1 MLLALG
7 KISLKVFSY
16 FSNVVYAG
24 FKLLPT
30 KHKLVFISRQ
40 SSAITL
46 DFQLLSQELVKQ
58 DPTIKIV
65 YLTKRIENRHLAF
78 FWFQLIAFPKQF
90 YHLATSQI
98 CVVDG
103 YNLFVSILKHKP
115 TLKVIQI
122 WHALGAVKKF
132 GLQVPA
138 HNLTD
143 QLAQSLKLNQGYSQL
158 IVSGEAS
165 IPIFSEAFN
174 QPVKQIQIIGL
185 PRIDYLLSSRS
196 ANQTKVYARYPQL
209 KKKRV
214 ILYAP
219 TFRNQVDHQV
229 VEVIKK
235 LSQLEI
241 NLIIKLHPKMT
252 VELNNDLVYTC
263 PEFSTLELLAISD
276 DVITD
281 YSALAWEAALLNK
294 RLWFY
299 VYDYLTYQ
307 NNPGLNLDLMEYFP
321 KSTFFDLTDLVQ
333 ALYNSTYDFTYVTKF
348 LNEYITNQTGNVTK
362 KLANYI
368 LKGDN

>member
-1 MLLALG
+1 MLSIG
-7 KISLKVFSY
+7 KIGLDILIWCFNLIY
-16 FSNVVYAG
+16 YP

-30 KHKLVFISRQ
+30 QHKLVFISRQ
-40 SSAITL
+40 SNAISL

-58 DPTIKIV
+58 DPTIKMV
-65 YLTKRIENRHLAF
+65 YLTKRIENQRLTFLWYQLLALP
-78 FWFQLIAFPKQF
+78 QQF

-103 YNLFVSILKHKP
+103 YNLFVSVLKHKP

-143 QLAQSLKLNQGYSQL
+143 QLAQSLKLKQGYHQL
-158 IVSGEAS
+158 IVSGEAN
-165 IPIFSEAFN
+165 ITIFSEAFN
-174 QPVKQIQIIGL
+174 QSVKQVKVIGL
-185 PRIDYLLSSRS
+185 PRIDYLLSSS
-196 ANQTKVYARYPQL
+196 KANQTKIYARYPQL
-209 KKKRV
+209 KEKRV

-219 TFRNQVDHQV
+219 TFRNQADYQV

-235 LSQLEI
+235 LSQLDI
-241 NLIIKLHPKMT
+241 NLIIKLHPKMKM
-252 VELNNDLVYTC
+252 EISDDLVYTC
-263 PEFSTLELLAISD
+263 SEFTTLELLAISD

-299 VYDYLTYQ
+299 VYDYLSYQ
-307 NNPGLNLDLMEYFP
+307 NTPGLNLDLMEYFP
-321 KSTFFDLTDLVQ
+321 KSTFIDLADLVQ
-333 ALYNSTYDFTYVTKF
+333 ALNNSTYDLTYVNKF

-362 KLANYI
+362 QLANYI
-368 LKGDN
+368 LQGEN

>member
-1 MLLALG
+1 MLLTLG
-7 KISLKVFSY
+7 KISLKVFSF
-16 FSNVVYAG
+16 FSNIVYAG

-30 KHKLVFISRQ
+30 QHKLVFISRQ
-40 SSAITL
+40 SNEVSL
-46 DFQLLSQELVKQ
+46 DFQLLSQELIKQ

-65 YLTKRIENRHLAF
+65 YLIKRIENQRLAF
-78 FWFQLIAFPKQF
+78 FWFQLIAFPQQF

-143 QLAQSLKLNQGYSQL
+143 QLAQSLKLKQGYSQL
-158 IVSGEAS
+158 IVAGEAS
-165 IPIFSEAFN
+165 LPIFSEAFN
-174 QPVKQIQIIGL
+174 QPLNQIQVIGL
-185 PRIDYLLSSRS
+185 PRIDYLLNSIK

-209 KKKRV
+209 KEKRV

-219 TFRNQVDHQV
+219 TFRDQVDYQV

-263 PEFSTLELLAISD
+263 SEFSTLELLAISD

-307 NNPGLNLDLMEYFP
+307 KNPGLNLDLMEYFP
-321 KSTFFDLTDLVQ
+321 KSTFVDLADLVQ
-333 ALYNSTYDFTYVTKF
+333 AINKSTYDLTYVNEF
-348 LNEYITNQTGNVTK
+348 LNEYITNQSGNVTK
-362 KLANYI
+362 QLVNFI
-368 LKGDN
+368 LQGGN